1 MIVKKDRLD
10 SAVKTLNEENLIIY
24 PTDTLY
30 GLGADATNTSA
41 IKKINEIKNRNT
53 PLSIMIS
60 DIKNIE
66 KYAEYDSNTMKQ
78 IEKILPGPFTIL
90 LKAKKS
96 NLSYLVQNDSEKIGI
111 RIPNHKFCLQLLKKY
126 KKPIITTSV
135 NTHGTKSL
143 NNIEEIEQFFLNINI
158 YKGKVNKKSKGSTII
173 DFTKIKPEILRQ
185 GDGKFTAWKYLN
197 EYYHIQNH
205 IKR

>member
-78 IEKILPGPFTIL
+78 IEKILPGPFTVL

-111 RIPNHKFCLQLLKKY
+111 RIPNHKFCLELLKKY

-173 DFTKIKPEILRQ
+173 DFTKIKPEILRE
-185 GDGKFTAWKYLN
+185 GDGKFTA
-197 EYYHIQNH
+197 
-205 IKR
+205 